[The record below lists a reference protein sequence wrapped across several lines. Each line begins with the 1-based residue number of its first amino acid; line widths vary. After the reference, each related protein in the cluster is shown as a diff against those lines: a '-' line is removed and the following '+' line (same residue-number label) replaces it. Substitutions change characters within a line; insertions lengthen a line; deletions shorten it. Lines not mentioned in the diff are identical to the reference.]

1 MTDEERNAG
10 RDDFRA
16 LLEFL
21 KDTPNKLANL
31 TDGLADDEIR
41 LKNSAAEFSAL
52 ENICHLRDLELQG
65 YTPRIRRILAE
76 GDPAL
81 VDFDGARVAAESSY
95 NSEQPDVAL
104 QAFQTARNE
113 NIKLLRSLTPDQLGR
128 EGTLAGVG
136 KITLKQLAE
145 LMREHDEGHREDL
158 RVLRLQLERKRD
170 ESEPG
175 AVATGPMLN

>member
-10 RDDFRA
+10 RVDFRA

-52 ENICHLRDLELQG
+52 EIICHLRDLELQG
-65 YTPRIRRILAE
+65 YTERIRRILAE
-76 GDPAL
+76 ADPVLA
-81 VDFDGARVAAESSY
+81 DFDGARVAAESSY
-95 NSEQPDVAL
+95 NSEQPGVAL
-104 QAFQTARNE
+104 QAFQTARSE
-113 NIKLLRSLTPDQLGR
+113 NIKLLQALTGVDLER

-136 KITLKQLAE
+136 KITLKRLAE
-145 LMREHDEGHREDL
+145 LIREHDEGHLEDL
-158 RVLRLQLERKRD
+158 RVLSERLLRR
-170 ESEPG
+170 SE
-175 AVATGPMLN
+175 

>member
-52 ENICHLRDLELQG
+52 ENICHLRDLELLG
-65 YTPRIRRILAE
+65 YTERIRRILAE
-76 GDPAL
+76 ADPAL
-81 VDFDGARVAAESSY
+81 ADFDGARVAAESSY
-95 NSEQPDVAL
+95 DTEQPGVVL
-104 QAFQTARNE
+104 QAFQNARIE
-113 NIKLLRSLTPDQLGR
+113 NIKLLQALTGVELERQ
-128 EGTLAGVG
+128 GTLAGVG
-136 KITLKQLAE
+136 KITLKLLAK
-145 LMREHDEGHREDL
+145 LMREHDEGHLEDL
-158 RVLRLQLERKRD
+158 RTLRQRIERCR
-170 ESEPG
+170 EL
-175 AVATGPMLN
+175 TQ